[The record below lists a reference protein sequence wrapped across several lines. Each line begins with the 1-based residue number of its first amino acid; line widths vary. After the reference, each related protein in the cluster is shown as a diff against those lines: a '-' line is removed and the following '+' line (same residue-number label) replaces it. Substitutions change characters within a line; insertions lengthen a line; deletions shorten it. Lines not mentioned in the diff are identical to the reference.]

1 MFFLRSQHFRGL
13 AETLTRMFR
22 PPSEFKK
29 QLIALS
35 SQESTKSELTTTP
48 LRKQDIPQTGLP
60 HLMVTR
66 SVSPFTIWGTIDE
79 LDSSKYFEQ
88 ADSMTSEN
96 CHAYPMSLLANV
108 ERTRSIG
115 CDFSLREKKP
125 NIGCTSLTRLSRVER
140 RTSLDESQLTFSS
153 CRGRVSSR
161 LTISSINTPAN
172 SCL

>member
-1 MFFLRSQHFRGL
+1 ML
-13 AETLTRMFR
+13 R
-22 PPSEFKK
+22 PPPEFKK

-79 LDSSKYFEQ
+79 LDSSKCFEQ
-88 ADSMTSEN
+88 ADSITSEN
-96 CHAYPMSLLANV
+96 CHADPMSLLANV

-115 CDFSLREKKP
+115 CDFSLC
-125 NIGCTSLTRLSRVER
+125 GAVR
-140 RTSLDESQLTFSS
+140 RMGYMHQLRMEYIQST
-153 CRGRVSSR
+153 
-161 LTISSINTPAN
+161 THQAE
-172 SCL
+172 